1 MGLFSEG
8 IGDYM
13 HISLVNIS
21 QSNFSING
29 LLQWPLSGGKTAF
42 LSPKET

>member
-1 MGLFSEG
+1 MGLFSKG
-8 IGDYM
+8 IGDYT

-29 LLQWPLSGGKTAF
+29 LLQWPLSGGKTALLF
-42 LSPKET
+42 PKET